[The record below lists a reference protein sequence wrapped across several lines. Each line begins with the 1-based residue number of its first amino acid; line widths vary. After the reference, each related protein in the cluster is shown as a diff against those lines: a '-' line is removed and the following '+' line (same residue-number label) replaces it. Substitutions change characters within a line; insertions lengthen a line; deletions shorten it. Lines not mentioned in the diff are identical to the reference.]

1 MKASELIKHLEEQ
14 IKMNG
19 DINVEVLFSN
29 KNLIVSEKKAKCWKA
44 IMLDNLHIVQ
54 LI

>member
-14 IKMNG
+14 IKING
-19 DINVEVLFSN
+19 DIKVEVLLSN
-29 KNLIVSEKKAKCWKA
+29 NLIVSQKSAKCWKA